1 MISFLACVILA
12 SVAADAPSA
21 SGTPFGQAGAFARL
35 KYRCYSVSLRPTCPM
50 YGVKKNHED
59 DRFSFLVIHSSS
71 VFFSSSSFEL
81 SSMGKQISPC
91 FFVARETDN
100 CHRKLSIKQRSY
112 TKQ

>member
-35 KYRCYSVSLRPTCPM
+35 KYRCYSVSLRPTYPIRSE
-50 YGVKKNHED
+50 KNHED

-91 FFVARETDN
+91 FFVAKETNN